1 MASLDRETSLRITT
15 NWRMSYHDQYSE
27 TGSISVCCVM
37 GNASGA
43 RRSTQKGGCAMRAY
57 VISIG
62 LALGFNVAF
71 AGPAGTAEG
80 TVNEV
85 KSKAGKLNITH
96 GTISDLMEAMT
107 MDFEVVDPS
116 MTDDVKKGDKIRFT
130 VEKAT
135 GGRFVITDIQV
146 TGKAAVAQQ

>member
-1 MASLDRETSLRITT
+1 
-15 NWRMSYHDQYSE
+15 
-27 TGSISVCCVM
+27 
-37 GNASGA
+37 
-43 RRSTQKGGCAMRAY
+43 MRAY

-107 MDFEVVDPS
+107 MDFEVVDS
-116 MTDDVKKGDKIRFT
+116 GGGQGHGSKG
-130 VEKAT
+130 
-135 GGRFVITDIQV
+135 
-146 TGKAAVAQQ
+146 

>member
-1 MASLDRETSLRITT
+1 
-15 NWRMSYHDQYSE
+15 
-27 TGSISVCCVM
+27 
-37 GNASGA
+37 
-43 RRSTQKGGCAMRAY
+43 MRAY
-57 VISIG
+57 VIAMG
-62 LALGFNVAF
+62 LTLGFNVAF
-71 AGPAGTAEG
+71 AGPTGTSEG

-96 GTISDLMEAMT
+96 GPIGEFMDAMT